1 MKAWPSGRKQRVQ
14 INGRKSNCGTINT
27 GVTQGS
33 VLGPLLFKSYINYLN
48 SGISRN
54 ISKFSDDTKIE
65 RQISMDQ
72 EVMVLQGELNI
83 MHELAVK

>member
-33 VLGPLLFKSYINYLN
+33 VLGPLLFNSYINYLN